1 MLLAAEDTRSRLSP
15 TTNIM
20 MQRRQFLKV
29 AASAAVSFQI
39 VPRNV
44 LGQGRTPPS
53 EKLNIAGIGVGGQ
66 GGGVL
71 NDLKSEMDSS
81 LQSEEARGRES
92 GLCLLR
98 PIYRG
103 TAGGQPGHAPA
114 KAHRMG
120 RRCHARKERPR
131 S

>member
-1 MLLAAEDTRSRLSP
+1 MLLAAEETRSRLSP

-71 NDLKSEMDSS
+71 NDLKSE
-81 LQSEEARGRES
+81 
-92 GLCLLR
+92 
-98 PIYRG
+98 
-103 TAGGQPGHAPA
+103 
-114 KAHRMG
+114 K
-120 RRCHARKERPR
+120 
-131 S
+131 